1 MAVKN
6 SPERLK
12 SLADAESARFITER
26 ENYLESFKNETQKKI
41 ADLRANRARMLEEF
55 KESAPEIKEVDT
67 QIASL
72 EESINKVAE
81 KNDLDV
87 GAFRNQ
93 DCKHVIYKIF
103 RPSSYGL
110 KTRKT
115 RFGLF

>member
-1 MAVKN
+1 
-6 SPERLK
+6 
-12 SLADAESARFITER
+12 
-26 ENYLESFKNETQKKI
+26 
-41 ADLRANRARMLEEF
+41 MLEEF

-93 DCKHVIYKIF
+93 AANTLLQNLQTKLL
-103 RPSSYGL
+103 RA
-110 KTRKT
+110 
-115 RFGLF
+115 